1 MKENFINS
9 RFLYDLTNTGHYEL
23 HQFIRRVIEM
33 CKDEIPSIAFMW
45 NIYDILLRQEDYY
58 YKWKNN
64 VSAQEADTTYSKENL
79 LINYQLAYIRQK
91 VDNVLLSILKL
102 LHTPAET
109 NKLTSQAEETC
120 KTILDLINSYLI
132 KTEWEHVPDK
142 LPSVIYII
150 P

>member
-9 RFLYDLTNTGHYEL
+9 QFLYDLTNTGHYEL

-33 CKDEIPSIAFMW
+33 CKDELPSIAFMW

-64 VSAQEADTTYSKENL
+64 VSTQEANAAHNKENL

-91 VDNVLLSILKL
+91 VDNVLLNILQL
-102 LHTPAET
+102 IHTPVEANTTSQTEET
-109 NKLTSQAEETC
+109 NKA
-120 KTILDLINSYLI
+120 IIDLINSYLT
-132 KTEWEHVPDK
+132 KAEWEQHAPDK
-142 LPSVIYII
+142 LPSVIYVI